1 MAATQPHG
9 AFSNRPS
16 DARGWYISH
25 HRGTICAG
33 LTSHPTDDGFHE
45 IQLNGKQLVFLF
57 MAATVVSVVIFLC
70 GVLVGRGVRAEQ
82 AVSDAALVNVPMAEQ
97 TTGSS
102 ALSGADPRGAA
113 APPTAVDD
121 LSYANRLGKQDEGL
135 DELKTPAAKPPV
147 SDTRQVSRP
156 DPPAAG
162 APPVSVAP
170 PATAVPPGAKPTA
183 KPAPP
188 SPAAATP
195 PARPAASPAASGA
208 KPGYVVQLAALNSR
222 SEADAMVKRLSAK
235 GYEAFVQ
242 APANGAPSIFRV
254 RVGNYSTR
262 SEAETVA
269 AKLEKEGQ
277 FQPWV
282 APR

>member
-1 MAATQPHG
+1 M
-9 AFSNRPS
+9 
-16 DARGWYISH
+16 
-25 HRGTICAG
+25 
-33 LTSHPTDDGFHE
+33 TSHPTDDGFHE

-82 AVSDAALVNVPMAEQ
+82 AVADAALVDVPMAEQ

-102 ALSGADPRGAA
+102 ALSGPDPRAA
-113 APPTAVDD
+113 APPTTVGD
-121 LSYANRLGKQDEGL
+121 LSYAERLGKPDQGL
-135 DELKTPAAKPPV
+135 DELKPPASKPPV
-147 SDTRQVSRP
+147 SETRQISRVA
-156 DPPAAG
+156 DPPAAD

-170 PATAVPPGAKPTA
+170 PAPAVPPAAKPTA

-188 SPAAATP
+188 PPAAAP
-195 PARPAASPAASGA
+195 PVRPAASPAASGA

-277 FQPWV
+277 FKPWV
-282 APR
+282 AAR

>member
-1 MAATQPHG
+1 
-9 AFSNRPS
+9 
-16 DARGWYISH
+16 
-25 HRGTICAG
+25 

-82 AVSDAALVNVPMAEQ
+82 TVTDAALVGVPMAEQ

-102 ALSGADPRGAA
+102 ALQGSDPRAP
-113 APPTAVDD
+113 APPTTVDD
-121 LSYANRLGKQDEGL
+121 LSYAERLGKPDQGL
-135 DELKTPAAKPPV
+135 DELKPPASKPPV
-147 SDTRQVSRP
+147 SETRQIPRVAGST
-156 DPPAAG
+156 AAD

-170 PATAVPPGAKPTA
+170 PAPAVPSGAKPTA
-183 KPAPP
+183 KPEPP
-188 SPAAATP
+188 PPGATP
-195 PARPAASPAASGA
+195 PARPAASPAASGS
-208 KPGYVVQLAALNSR
+208 KPGYVVQLAALKTR
-222 SEADAMVKRLSAK
+222 SEAEAMVKRLSAK

>member
-1 MAATQPHG
+1 
-9 AFSNRPS
+9 
-16 DARGWYISH
+16 
-25 HRGTICAG
+25 

-82 AVSDAALVNVPMAEQ
+82 AVADAALEDVPMAEQ

-102 ALSGADPRGAA
+102 ALSGPDPRAA
-113 APPTAVDD
+113 APPTTVGD
-121 LSYANRLGKQDEGL
+121 LSYAERLGKPDQGL
-135 DELKTPAAKPPV
+135 DELKPPASKPPV
-147 SDTRQVSRP
+147 SDTRQISRVA
-156 DPPAAG
+156 DPPAAAD
-162 APPVSVAP
+162 APPVSIAP
-170 PATAVPPGAKPTA
+170 PAPAVPPAAKPTA

-188 SPAAATP
+188 PPAAVP
-195 PARPAASPAASGA
+195 PVRPAASGAASSA

-222 SEADAMVKRLSAK
+222 READAMVKRLSAK

-242 APANGAPSIFRV
+242 APATGAPSIFRV

-262 SEAETVA
+262 SEAETAA

-277 FQPWV
+277 FKPWV
-282 APR
+282 AAR